1 MTIRVL
7 LVDDQDLV
15 RAGFAMVL
23 GSQPDLSVVGEA
35 ADGAAAIRLA
45 REVPADVMV
54 MDVRMQAWTAWPPP
68 ARSDRRPNGPG
79 SSSSPR
85 STWTSTRSLPCA
97 PAPAGSC

>member
-23 GSQPDLSVVGEA
+23 GSQPDLTVVGEA

-45 REVPADVMV
+45 RECPADVMV
-54 MDVRMQAWTAWPPP
+54 MDVRMPGLATGIAAGIGKRAVTSKPPP
-68 ARSDRRPNGPG
+68 ARGPAWAVPPYIAARSRIPARP
-79 SSSSPR
+79 
-85 STWTSTRSLPCA
+85 
-97 PAPAGSC
+97 